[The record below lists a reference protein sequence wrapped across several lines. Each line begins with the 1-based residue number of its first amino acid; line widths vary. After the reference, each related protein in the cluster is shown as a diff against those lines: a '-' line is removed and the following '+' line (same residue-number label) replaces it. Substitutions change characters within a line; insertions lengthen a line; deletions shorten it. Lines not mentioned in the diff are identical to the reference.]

1 MVTVS
6 GSSLGLLL
14 SLLLGGLGLFMLV
27 LAGAFL
33 LVLLLGAGYRDTQV
47 AGQQGYYH
55 TLHFNV
61 GRTCILDLPK
71 SGLFKCYSSRCQIAV
86 YVWDELWKSRWGSLE
101 KLSLQT
107 FPTEQ
112 PGETVLC

>member
-1 MVTVS
+1 MSWVLSSIMDELHVGGGGGVIFLGTGFPCSHNAVSLVS

-47 AGQQGYYH
+47 AGE
-55 TLHFNV
+55 
-61 GRTCILDLPK
+61 DLM
-71 SGLFKCYSSRCQIAV
+71 V
-86 YVWDELWKSRWGSLE
+86 Y
-101 KLSLQT
+101 
-107 FPTEQ
+107 FI
-112 PGETVLC
+112 